1 LDRNRNCNRVLATS
15 ARTLFKDSTMR
26 KALLVLA
33 GAVPMLL
40 HAQDGYRQP
49 PEPIRSIIDATPT
62 PRVAVSPDNTLLLLL
77 GRPSLPPIA
86 EVSAPYIPMAGQRLN
101 PNTGFAARA
110 ATSTS
115 LALMTIASGATR
127 TIAIPDGVKIGNVR
141 WSPDGRK
148 AAFPMITD
156 AGASL
161 GLLDVSTGM
170 VSKVGA
176 VRVNGAFGDPCM
188 WMPGSDALVCKT
200 IATSRGAAP
209 VAPTVP
215 TGAIAQESFGTRSPE
230 RTYQDLLG
238 DSYDEARFTHYGTS
252 QLVVVSLDGTTRSI
266 GTPAIYTSATPSPD
280 GRFVLTAAIHT
291 PYSYVVPMSRF
302 PLTTDVWSID
312 GTKLRTV
319 HDKAMAV
326 EQSTAFD
333 AVDGGPRNIGW
344 RADAPATLAWIE
356 AMDGGDPARVV
367 TQRDRVMTLTAPFTA
382 PPVQHLAVAT
392 RVRGVTWMK
401 NDVAMVTEYW
411 WKSRLT
417 KTWIFNPTTPGAAL
431 RLLHERSAEDAY
443 SDPGSPVM
451 TMTAQGT
458 MVAKTTAD
466 RSAYF
471 VTGDGESP
479 VGAQPFVDRVDIA
492 TGKAT
497 RLWRSQGE
505 QYEEPVALLDDRGTR
520 ILTRRQ
526 TTTEP
531 PNYWV
536 RTLGTRVAPRQLTQF
551 ADPAPQFAGITSKL
565 ITYTRPD
572 GVQLSATLYLP
583 AGYNAE
589 KDGRLPFFFWAYPQ
603 EFKSAKAAAQV
614 RGSQY
619 LFVRPTGSSHLFM
632 LTQGYGVLDGPTMPI
647 VGEGSKEP
655 NDTYVE
661 QLVSS
666 AKAAVDKV
674 VELGVADR
682 DRIGVGGHSY
692 GAFMTANLLAH
703 SNIFRAGIAR
713 SGAYNRT
720 LTPFGFQQEERPYW
734 EASAIYNR
742 MSPFTYADSIKA
754 PVLLIHGMNDDNSG
768 TFPVQSER
776 MYAALKGNGAVVRYV
791 QLPGEA
797 HGYLGRESVG
807 HTLAEMVSWLDQYVK
822 PVKPRTKAE

>member
-1 LDRNRNCNRVLATS
+1 
-15 ARTLFKDSTMR
+15 MR
-26 KALLVLA
+26 KSLLALAALA
-33 GAVPMLL
+33 PMALY
-40 HAQDGYRQP
+40 AQDGYRQP
-49 PEPIRSIIDATPT
+49 PEPIRSILDATPT
-62 PRVAVSPDNTLLLLL
+62 PRVVVSPDNTLLLLL
-77 GRPSLPPIA
+77 GRPSMPPIA
-86 EVSAPYIPMAGQRLN
+86 EVAAPYIPMAGQRLN
-101 PNTGFAARA
+101 PSTGFPSRA
-110 ATSTS
+110 ATSIS
-115 LALMTIASGATR
+115 LSLMTIATGVIRTVTIPEGA
-127 TIAIPDGVKIGNVR
+127 KIGNVR

-148 AAFPMITD
+148 AAFPLIATD
-156 AGASL
+156 GAML
-161 GLLDVSTGM
+161 GVLDVASGV
-170 VSKVGA
+170 VSRVGT
-176 VRVNGAFGDPCM
+176 VRLNGAFGDPCA
-188 WMPGSDALVCKT
+188 WLPTSDAFVCRT
-200 IATSRGAAP
+200 IPEGRRPQPLAPSVPRG
-209 VAPTVP
+209 VV
-215 TGAIAQESFGTRSPE
+215 AQESFGTKSPE

-238 DSYDEARFTHYGTS
+238 DTYDETRFTYHGTS
-252 QLVVVSLDGTTRSI
+252 QIAIVSLGGATRII
-266 GTPAIYTSATPSPD
+266 GTPGIFTTATPSPD
-280 GRFVLTAAIHT
+280 GRFLLTSAIHT
-291 PYSYVVPMSRF
+291 PYSYVVPMGRF
-302 PLTTDVWSID
+302 PLATELWTMEGAKV
-312 GTKLRTV
+312 RTV
-319 HDKAMAV
+319 HDKPMAV

-333 AVDGGPRNIGW
+333 AVDAGPRGIAW

-356 AMDGGDPARVV
+356 AMDGGDPARPM
-367 TQRDRVMTLTAPFTA
+367 TQRDRVVTLDAPFTGA
-382 PPVQHLAVAT
+382 PVQHLAVAT

-411 WKSRLT
+411 WKSRMT
-417 KTWIFNPTTPGAAL
+417 KTWIINPSTPGAMP
-431 RLLHERSAEDAY
+431 RLLYDRSAEDAY

-466 RSAYF
+466 RSAFF

-479 VGAQPFVDRVDIA
+479 DGAQPFFDRVDIA

-505 QYEEPVALLDDRGTR
+505 RYEEPIALLDDRGAR

-526 TTTEP
+526 STTEP

-536 RTLGTRVAPRQLTQF
+536 RSLIARMAPRQLTRF
-551 ADPAPQFAGITSKL
+551 ADPAPQFAGITSTL
-565 ITYTRPD
+565 ITYRRPD

-614 RGSQY
+614 RGSPY
-619 LFVRPTGSSHLFM
+619 LFVRPTGASHLFM
-632 LTQGYGVLDGPTMPI
+632 LTQGYGVLDGPAMPI
-647 VGEGSKEP
+647 VGEGDKEP

-666 AKAAVDKV
+666 ARAAVDKV

-742 MSPFTYADSIKA
+742 MSPFTFADSIKT
-754 PVLLIHGMNDDNSG
+754 PILLIHGMNDDNSG

-807 HTLAEMVSWLDQYVK
+807 HTLAEMVSWLDQFVK

>member
-1 LDRNRNCNRVLATS
+1 MKRNVVL
-15 ARTLFKDSTMR
+15 M
-26 KALLVLA
+26 LA
-33 GAVPMLL
+33 GLAPMLL

-49 PEPIRSIIDATPT
+49 PEPIRSILDATPT

-77 GRPSLPPIA
+77 GRPSLAPVA
-86 EVSAPYIPMAGQRLN
+86 EVAAPYIPMAGQRLN
-101 PNTGFAARA
+101 PNTGFPTRA

-115 LALMTIASGATR
+115 LALMTIATGDTR
-127 TIAIPDGVKIGNVR
+127 TITIPGGAKIGNVR
-141 WSPDGRK
+141 WSPDGKR
-148 AAFPMITD
+148 AAFPMISD
-156 AGASL
+156 AGATL
-161 GLLDVSTGM
+161 GVLDVATGT
-170 VSKVGA
+170 VATVGT
-176 VRVNGAFGDPCM
+176 VRVNGAFGDPCL
-188 WMPGSDALVCKT
+188 WMPSSDALVCKT
-200 IATSRGAAP
+200 VAATRGAAP
-209 VAPTVP
+209 VAPTAP
-215 TGAIAQESFGTRSPE
+215 TGVVAQESFGTKSPE

-238 DSYDEARFTHYGTS
+238 NAHDEARFTYYGTS
-252 QLVVVSLDGTTRSI
+252 QLAIVSLNGTTRTI
-266 GTPAIYTSATPSPD
+266 GTPAIYTSAAPSPD
-280 GRFVLTAAIHT
+280 GRYLLTSAMHT
-291 PYSYVVPMSRF
+291 PFSYVVPMSRF
-302 PLTTDVWSID
+302 PLVTDLWSID
-312 GTKLRTV
+312 GTKVRTV
-319 HDKAMAV
+319 HDRPMAV

-333 AVDGGPRNIGW
+333 AVDAGPRGIAW

-356 AMDGGDPARVV
+356 AMDGGDPARPSA
-367 TQRDRVMTLTAPFTA
+367 TRDRVVTLSAPFTGA
-382 PPVQHLAVAT
+382 PVQHLAVAT

-401 NDVAMVTEYW
+401 NDVAMATEYW
-411 WKSRLT
+411 WKSRMT
-417 KTWIFNPTTPGAAL
+417 KTWIFNPSTPGATP
-431 RLLHERSAEDAY
+431 RLLHDRSAEDAY

-451 TMTAQGT
+451 VMTPQGT

-466 RSAYF
+466 RSAFF

-479 VGAQPFVDRVDIA
+479 AGAQPFVDRVDIA

-505 QYEEPVALLDDRGTR
+505 QYEEPIALLDDRGAR

-526 TTTEP
+526 STTEP

-536 RTLGTRVAPRQLTQF
+536 RSLIARMAPRQLTRF

-565 ITYTRPD
+565 ITYSRPD

-614 RGSQY
+614 RGSPY
-619 LFVRPTGSSHLFM
+619 LFVRPTGASHLFM

-647 VGEGSKEP
+647 VGEGDKEP

-661 QLVSS
+661 QLTSS

-742 MSPFTYADSIKA
+742 MSPFTYADRIKT
-754 PVLLIHGMNDDNSG
+754 PILLIHGMNDDNSG
-768 TFPVQSER
+768 TFPIQSER

-807 HTLAEMVSWLDQYVK
+807 HTLAEMVNWLDQFVK
-822 PVKPRTKAE
+822 PVKPKTKAE

>member
-1 LDRNRNCNRVLATS
+1 MKKSLLAL
-15 ARTLFKDSTMR
+15 A
-26 KALLVLA
+26 ALA
-33 GAVPMLL
+33 PMML

-49 PEPIRSIIDATPT
+49 PEPIRSILDATPT
-62 PRVAVSPDNTLLLLL
+62 PRVVVSPDNTLLLLL
-77 GRPSLPPIA
+77 GRPSMPPIA
-86 EVSAPYIPMAGQRLN
+86 EVAAPYIPMAGQRLN
-101 PNTGFAARA
+101 PGTGFPSRA

-115 LALMTIASGATR
+115 LSLMTIATGVMRTVTIPEGA
-127 TIAIPDGVKIGNVR
+127 KIGNVR

-148 AAFPMITD
+148 AAFPLIATD
-156 AGASL
+156 GAML
-161 GLLDVSTGM
+161 GVLDVASGV
-170 VSKVGA
+170 VSRVGT
-176 VRVNGAFGDPCM
+176 VRLNGAFGDPCA
-188 WMPGSDALVCKT
+188 WLPTSDAFVCR
-200 IATSRGAAP
+200 IIPEGRRSLPLAPSVPRG
-209 VAPTVP
+209 VV
-215 TGAIAQESFGTRSPE
+215 AQESFGTKSPE

-238 DSYDEARFTHYGTS
+238 NTYDDARFTYYGTS
-252 QLVVVSLDGTTRSI
+252 QIAIVSLGGATRII
-266 GTPAIYTSATPSPD
+266 GTPGIFTTATSSPD
-280 GRFVLTAAIHT
+280 GRFLLTSAIHT
-291 PYSYVVPMSRF
+291 PYSYVVPMGRF
-302 PLTTDVWSID
+302 PLATDLWTMEGAKV
-312 GTKLRTV
+312 RTV
-319 HDKAMAV
+319 HDKPMAV

-333 AVDGGPRNIGW
+333 AVDAGPRGIAW

-356 AMDGGDPARVV
+356 AMDGGDPARPM
-367 TQRDRVMTLTAPFTA
+367 TQRDRVITLDAPFTGA
-382 PPVQHLAVAT
+382 PVQHLAVAT

-411 WKSRLT
+411 WKSRMT
-417 KTWIFNPTTPGAAL
+417 KTWIFNPSTPGATP
-431 RLLHERSAEDAY
+431 RLLYDRSAEDAY

-451 TMTAQGT
+451 TMTTQGT

-466 RSAYF
+466 RSAFF

-479 VGAQPFVDRVDIA
+479 AGAQPFFDRVDIA
-492 TGKAT
+492 TGKVT

-505 QYEEPVALLDDRGTR
+505 VYEEPIAMLDDRGAR
-520 ILTRRQ
+520 ILSRRQ
-526 TTTEP
+526 STTEP

-536 RTLGTRVAPRQLTQF
+536 RTVIARTAPRQLTRF

-565 ITYTRPD
+565 ITYSRAD
-572 GVQLSATLYLP
+572 GVRLSATLYLP
-583 AGYNAE
+583 AGYDAA

-614 RGSQY
+614 RGSPY
-619 LFVRPTGSSHLFM
+619 LFVRPTGASHLFM

-647 VGEGSKEP
+647 VGEGDKEP

-666 AKAAVDKV
+666 ARAAVDKV

-682 DRIGVGGHSY
+682 DRVGVGGHSY

-703 SNIFRAGIAR
+703 SSIFRAGIAR

-742 MSPFTYADSIKA
+742 MSPFTYADSIKT
-754 PVLLIHGMNDDNSG
+754 PILLIHGMNDDNSG
-768 TFPVQSER
+768 TFPIQSER

-807 HTLAEMVSWLDQYVK
+807 HTLAEMVSWLDQFVK

>member
-1 LDRNRNCNRVLATS
+1 MKRNVV
-15 ARTLFKDSTMR
+15 
-26 KALLVLA
+26 LVLA
-33 GAVPMLL
+33 GLAPMLL

-49 PEPIRSIIDATPT
+49 PEPIRNILDATPT

-77 GRPSLPPIA
+77 GRPSLAPVA
-86 EVSAPYIPMAGQRLN
+86 EVAAPYIPMAGQRLN
-101 PNTGFAARA
+101 PNTGFPTRA

-115 LALMTIASGATR
+115 LALMTIATGETRSITIPGGA
-127 TIAIPDGVKIGNVR
+127 KIGNVR
-141 WSPDGRK
+141 WSPDGKR
-148 AAFPMITD
+148 AAFPMISD
-156 AGASL
+156 ADATL
-161 GLLDVSTGM
+161 GVLDVATGT
-170 VSKVGA
+170 VATVGT
-176 VRVNGAFGDPCM
+176 VRVNGAFGDPCL
-188 WMPGSDALVCKT
+188 WMPSSAALVCKT
-200 IATSRGAAP
+200 IADSRGPAP
-209 VAPTVP
+209 VKPTAPTGVV
-215 TGAIAQESFGTRSPE
+215 AQESFGTRSPE

-238 DSYDEARFTHYGTS
+238 DTFDETRFAYYGTS
-252 QLVVVSLDGTTRSI
+252 QLAIVSLNGTTRTI
-266 GTPAIYTSATPSPD
+266 GAPAIYTSAAPSPD
-280 GRFVLTAAIHT
+280 GRYLLTSAMHT
-291 PYSYVVPMSRF
+291 PFSYVVPMSRF
-302 PLTTDVWSID
+302 PLVTDLWTVD
-312 GTKLRTV
+312 GTKVRTV
-319 HDKAMAV
+319 HDRPMAV

-333 AVDGGPRNIGW
+333 AVDPGPRGIGW

-356 AMDGGDPARVV
+356 AMDGGDPARPSA
-367 TQRDRVMTLTAPFTA
+367 TRDRVVTLSAPFTGA
-382 PPVQHLAVAT
+382 PVQHLAVAT

-401 NDVAMVTEYW
+401 NDVAMATEYW
-411 WKSRLT
+411 WKSRMT
-417 KTWIFNPTTPGAAL
+417 KTWIFNPSTPGATP
-431 RLLHERSAEDAY
+431 RLLHDRSAEDAY

-451 TMTAQGT
+451 VMTPQGT

-466 RSAYF
+466 RSAFF

-479 VGAQPFVDRVDIA
+479 AGAQPFVDRVDIA

-505 QYEEPVALLDDRGTR
+505 QYEEPIALLDDRGAR

-526 TTTEP
+526 STTEP

-536 RTLGTRVAPRQLTQF
+536 RSLIARMAPRQLTRF

-565 ITYTRPD
+565 ITYSRPD

-614 RGSQY
+614 RGSPY
-619 LFVRPTGSSHLFM
+619 LFVRPTGASHLFM

-647 VGEGSKEP
+647 VGEGDKEP

-661 QLVSS
+661 QLTSS

-742 MSPFTYADSIKA
+742 MSPFTYADKIKT
-754 PVLLIHGMNDDNSG
+754 PILLIHGMNDDNSG
-768 TFPVQSER
+768 TFPIQSER
-776 MYAALKGNGAVVRYV
+776 MYAALKGNGAIVRYV

-807 HTLAEMVSWLDQYVK
+807 HTLAEMVNWLDQFVK
-822 PVKPRTKAE
+822 PAKPRTKAE

>member
-1 LDRNRNCNRVLATS
+1 MKRNVVL
-15 ARTLFKDSTMR
+15 M
-26 KALLVLA
+26 LA
-33 GAVPMLL
+33 GLTPMLL

-49 PEPIRSIIDATPT
+49 PEPIRSILDATPT

-77 GRPSLPPIA
+77 GRPSLAPVA
-86 EVSAPYIPMAGQRLN
+86 EVAAPYIPMAGQRLN
-101 PNTGFAARA
+101 PNTGFPTRA

-115 LALMTIASGATR
+115 LALMTIATGDTR
-127 TIAIPDGVKIGNVR
+127 TITIPGGAKIGNVR
-141 WSPDGRK
+141 WSPDGKR
-148 AAFPMITD
+148 AAFPMISD
-156 AGASL
+156 AGATL
-161 GLLDVSTGM
+161 GVLDVATGT
-170 VSKVGA
+170 VATVGT
-176 VRVNGAFGDPCM
+176 VRVNGAFGDPCL
-188 WMPGSDALVCKT
+188 WMPSSDALVCKT
-200 IATSRGAAP
+200 VAATRGAAP
-209 VAPTVP
+209 VAPTAP
-215 TGAIAQESFGTRSPE
+215 TGVVAQESFGTKSPE

-238 DSYDEARFTHYGTS
+238 NAHDEARFTYYGTS
-252 QLVVVSLDGTTRSI
+252 QLAIVSLNGTTRTI
-266 GTPAIYTSATPSPD
+266 GTPAIYTSAAPSPD
-280 GRFVLTAAIHT
+280 GRYLLTSAMHT
-291 PYSYVVPMSRF
+291 PFSYVVPMSRF
-302 PLTTDVWSID
+302 PLVTDLWSID
-312 GTKLRTV
+312 GTKVRTV
-319 HDKAMAV
+319 HDRPMAV

-333 AVDGGPRNIGW
+333 AVDAGPRGIAW

-356 AMDGGDPARVV
+356 AMDGGDPARPSA
-367 TQRDRVMTLTAPFTA
+367 TRDRVVTLSAPFTGA
-382 PPVQHLAVAT
+382 PVQHLAVAT

-411 WKSRLT
+411 WKSRMT
-417 KTWIFNPTTPGAAL
+417 KTWIFNPSTPGATP
-431 RLLHERSAEDAY
+431 RLLHDRSAEDAY

-451 TMTAQGT
+451 TMTPQGT
-458 MVAKTTAD
+458 MVAKMSAD
-466 RSAYF
+466 RSAFF
-471 VTGDGESP
+471 VTGEGESP
-479 VGAQPFVDRVDIA
+479 AGAQPFVDRVDIA
-492 TGKAT
+492 TAKAT

-505 QYEEPVALLDDRGTR
+505 QYEEPIALLDDRGAR

-526 TTTEP
+526 STTEP

-536 RTLGTRVAPRQLTQF
+536 RSLIARMAPRQLTRF

-565 ITYTRPD
+565 ITYSRPD

-583 AGYNAE
+583 AGYSAE

-614 RGSQY
+614 RGSPY
-619 LFVRPTGSSHLFM
+619 LFVRPTGASHLFM

-647 VGEGSKEP
+647 VGEGDKEP

-661 QLVSS
+661 QLTSS

-742 MSPFTYADSIKA
+742 MSPFTYADRIKT
-754 PVLLIHGMNDDNSG
+754 PILLIHGMNDDNSG
-768 TFPVQSER
+768 TFPIQSER

-807 HTLAEMVSWLDQYVK
+807 HTLAEMVNWLDQFVK

>member
-1 LDRNRNCNRVLATS
+1 MKKVLLAF
-15 ARTLFKDSTMR
+15 A
-26 KALLVLA
+26 VL
-33 GAVPMLL
+33 VPMLL

-49 PEPIRSIIDATPT
+49 PEPIRSILDATPT
-62 PRVAVSPDNTLLLLL
+62 ARVAVSPDNTQLLLL
-77 GRPSLPPIA
+77 GRSTLPGIA
-86 EVSAPYIPMAGQRLN
+86 DVAAPYVPMAGQRLN
-101 PNTGFAARA
+101 PNTNFPSRA
-110 ATSTS
+110 GTTSTGLS
-115 LALMTIASGATR
+115 IMSIATGETRAVATP
-127 TIAIPDGVKIGNVR
+127 AGVKIGNVR
-141 WSPDGRK
+141 WSPDGTR

-156 AGASL
+156 QGAGMGILDLASGAVTRL
-161 GLLDVSTGM
+161 GS
-170 VSKVGA
+170 
-176 VRVNGAFGDPCM
+176 VRVNGAFGDPCT
-188 WMPGSDALVCKT
+188 WMPTSDALVCKT
-200 IATSRGAAP
+200 ISASRGAAP
-209 VAPTVP
+209 QVPTVP
-215 TGAIAQESFGTRSPE
+215 SGPVAQESFGRKAPE

-238 DSYDEARFTHYGTS
+238 DSWDEARFTYYGTS
-252 QLVVVSLDGTTRSI
+252 QVAIVALDGTARSI
-266 GTPAIYTSATPSPD
+266 GAPAVVTSAAPSPD
-280 GRFVLTAAIHT
+280 GRYVLMSAIHT
-291 PYSYVVPMSRF
+291 PYSYVVPMGRF
-302 PLTTDVWSID
+302 PLVTDVYAAD
-312 GTKLRTV
+312 GSKVRTV
-319 HDKAMAV
+319 FDRPLAT

-333 AVDGGPRNIGW
+333 AVDVGARGIAW

-356 AMDGGDPARVV
+356 AMDGGDPARAAA
-367 TQRDRVMTLTAPFTA
+367 QRDRVVTLDAPFAGT
-382 PPVQHLAVAT
+382 PVQHLAVAT

-401 NDVAMVTEYW
+401 NDVALLTEYW
-411 WKSRLT
+411 WKSRQT
-417 KTWIFNPTTPGAAL
+417 KTWLFNPSTPGASPRVL
-431 RLLHERSAEDAY
+431 FDRSAEDAY

-458 MVAKTTAD
+458 MVAKTTPD
-466 RSAYF
+466 RKAF
-471 VTGDGESP
+471 FMTGDGESP
-479 VGAQPFVDRVDIA
+479 DGAQPFLDRVDIA

-505 QYEEPVALLDDRGTR
+505 QYEEPVAMLDDRGAR
-520 ILTRRQ
+520 VLTRRQ

-536 RTLGTRVAPRQLTQF
+536 RNLVARMAPTQLTRF

-565 ITYTRPD
+565 ITYQRPD

-589 KDGRLPFFFWAYPQ
+589 RDGRLPFFFWAYPQ

-614 RGSQY
+614 RGSPY
-619 LFVRPTGSSHLFM
+619 LFVRPTGASHLFM

-647 VGEGSKEP
+647 VGEGNKEP

-661 QLVSS
+661 QLVAS

-674 VELGVADR
+674 VDLGVADR

-703 SNIFRAGIAR
+703 TNVFRAGIAR

-720 LTPFGFQQEERPYW
+720 LTPFGFQQEERPFW
-734 EASAIYNR
+734 EASQIYSR
-742 MSPFTYADSIKA
+742 MSPFTYADSIKT

-768 TFPVQSER
+768 TFPIQSER

-807 HTLAEMVSWLDQYVK
+807 HTLAEMVSWLDQFVK

>member
-1 LDRNRNCNRVLATS
+1 MRTSLLAL
-15 ARTLFKDSTMR
+15 A
-26 KALLVLA
+26 AL
-33 GAVPMLL
+33 VPMAL

-49 PEPIRSIIDATPT
+49 PEPIRSILDATPT

-77 GRPSLPPIA
+77 GRPALAPVA
-86 EVSAPYIPMAGQRLN
+86 EVAAPYIPMAGQRLN
-101 PNTGFAARA
+101 PNTGFPTRA

-115 LALMTIASGATR
+115 LALMTIATGDTR
-127 TIAIPDGVKIGNVR
+127 TITVPGGAKIGNVR
-141 WSPDGRK
+141 WSPDGKR

-156 AGASL
+156 AGATL
-161 GLLDVSTGM
+161 GVLDVATGT
-170 VSKVGA
+170 VSAVGS
-176 VRVNGAFGDPCM
+176 VRVNGAFGDPCL
-188 WMPGSDALVCKT
+188 WMPSSDALVCKT
-200 IATSRGAAP
+200 VAASRGPAP
-209 VAPTVP
+209 VAPTAP
-215 TGAIAQESFGTRSPE
+215 TGVVAQESFGTKSPE

-238 DSYDEARFTHYGTS
+238 DAHDEARFTHYGTS
-252 QLVVVSLDGTTRSI
+252 QLAVVALNGTTRTI
-266 GTPAIYTSATPSPD
+266 GTPAIYTSAAPSPD
-280 GRFVLTAAIHT
+280 GRYLLTSAIHT
-291 PYSYVVPMSRF
+291 PYSYVVPMGRF
-302 PLTTDVWSID
+302 PLVTDLWTID
-312 GTKLRTV
+312 GTKVRTV
-319 HDKAMAV
+319 YDRPMAV

-333 AVDGGPRNIGW
+333 AVDPGPRGIGW

-356 AMDGGDPARVV
+356 AMDGGDPARQSA
-367 TQRDRVMTLTAPFTA
+367 TRDRVVTLSAPFTGT
-382 PPVQHLAVAT
+382 PVQHLAVAT

-401 NDVAMVTEYW
+401 NDVAMITEYW
-411 WKSRLT
+411 WKSRMT
-417 KTWIFNPTTPGAAL
+417 KTWIFNPSTPGATP
-431 RLLHERSAEDAY
+431 RLLHDRSAEDAY
-443 SDPGSPVM
+443 SDPGAPVM
-451 TMTAQGT
+451 TMTPQGT

-466 RSAYF
+466 RSAFF

-479 VGAQPFVDRVDIA
+479 NGAQPFVDRVDIV

-505 QYEEPVALLDDRGTR
+505 QYEEPIAVLDDRGAR

-536 RTLGTRVAPRQLTQF
+536 RNLVARMAPRQLTRF

-565 ITYTRPD
+565 VTYSRPD

-583 AGYNAE
+583 AGYSAE

-603 EFKSAKAAAQV
+603 EFKSARAAAQV
-614 RGSQY
+614 RGSPY
-619 LFVRPTGSSHLFM
+619 LFVRPTGASHLFM

-647 VGEGSKEP
+647 VGEGDKEP

-661 QLVSS
+661 QLTSS

-674 VELGVADR
+674 VEMGVADR

-742 MSPFTYADSIKA
+742 MSPFTYADRIKT
-754 PVLLIHGMNDDNSG
+754 PILLIHGMNDDNSG
-768 TFPVQSER
+768 TFPIQSER
-776 MYAALKGNGAVVRYV
+776 MYAALKGNGAIVRYV

-807 HTLAEMVSWLDQYVK
+807 HTLAEMVNWLDQFVK
-822 PVKPRTKAE
+822 PVKPKTKAE

>member
-1 LDRNRNCNRVLATS
+1 MKKSLLAL
-15 ARTLFKDSTMR
+15 A
-26 KALLVLA
+26 ALA
-33 GAVPMLL
+33 PMML

-49 PEPIRSIIDATPT
+49 PEPIRSILDATPT
-62 PRVAVSPDNTLLLLL
+62 PRVVVSPDNTRLLLL
-77 GRPSLPPIA
+77 GRPSMPPIA
-86 EVSAPYIPMAGQRLN
+86 EVAAPYIPMAGQRLN
-101 PNTGFAARA
+101 PGTGFPSRA

-115 LALMTIASGATR
+115 LSLMTIATGVMRTVTIPEGA
-127 TIAIPDGVKIGNVR
+127 KIGNVR

-148 AAFPMITD
+148 AAFPLIATD
-156 AGASL
+156 GAML
-161 GLLDVSTGM
+161 GVLDVASGV
-170 VSKVGA
+170 VSRVGT
-176 VRVNGAFGDPCM
+176 VRLNGAFGDPCA
-188 WMPGSDALVCKT
+188 WLPTSDAFVCR
-200 IATSRGAAP
+200 IIPEGRRSLPLAPSVPRG
-209 VAPTVP
+209 VV
-215 TGAIAQESFGTRSPE
+215 AQESFGTKSPE

-238 DSYDEARFTHYGTS
+238 NTYDDARFTYYGTS
-252 QLVVVSLDGTTRSI
+252 QIAIVSLGGATRII
-266 GTPAIYTSATPSPD
+266 GTPGIFTTATPSPD
-280 GRFVLTAAIHT
+280 GRFLLTSAIHT
-291 PYSYVVPMSRF
+291 PYSYVVPMGRF
-302 PLTTDVWSID
+302 PLATDLWTMEGAKV
-312 GTKLRTV
+312 RTV
-319 HDKAMAV
+319 HDKPMAV

-333 AVDGGPRNIGW
+333 AVDAGPRGIAW

-356 AMDGGDPARVV
+356 AMDSGDPARPM
-367 TQRDRVMTLTAPFTA
+367 TQRDRVVTLDAPFTGA
-382 PPVQHLAVAT
+382 PVQHLAVAT

-411 WKSRLT
+411 WKSRMT
-417 KTWIFNPTTPGAAL
+417 KTWIFNPSTPGATP
-431 RLLHERSAEDAY
+431 RLLYDRSAEDAY

-451 TMTAQGT
+451 TMTTQGT

-466 RSAYF
+466 RSAFF

-479 VGAQPFVDRVDIA
+479 AGAQPFFDRVDIA
-492 TGKAT
+492 TGKVT

-505 QYEEPVALLDDRGTR
+505 VYEEPIAMLDDRGAR
-520 ILTRRQ
+520 ILSRRQ
-526 TTTEP
+526 STTEP

-536 RTLGTRVAPRQLTQF
+536 RTVIARTAPRQLTRF

-565 ITYTRPD
+565 ITYSRAD
-572 GVQLSATLYLP
+572 GVRLSATLYLP
-583 AGYNAE
+583 AGYDAA

-614 RGSQY
+614 RGSPY
-619 LFVRPTGSSHLFM
+619 LFVRPTGASHLFM

-647 VGEGSKEP
+647 VGEGDKEP

-666 AKAAVDKV
+666 ARAAVDKV

-703 SNIFRAGIAR
+703 SSIFRAGIAR

-742 MSPFTYADSIKA
+742 MSPFTYADSIKT
-754 PVLLIHGMNDDNSG
+754 PILLIHGMNDDNSG
-768 TFPVQSER
+768 TFPIQSER

-807 HTLAEMVSWLDQYVK
+807 HTLAEMVSWLDQFVK

>member
-1 LDRNRNCNRVLATS
+1 MKRNVV
-15 ARTLFKDSTMR
+15 
-26 KALLVLA
+26 LVLA
-33 GAVPMLL
+33 GLAPMLL

-49 PEPIRSIIDATPT
+49 PEPIRSILDATPT

-77 GRPSLPPIA
+77 GRPSLAPVA
-86 EVSAPYIPMAGQRLN
+86 EVAAPYIPMAGQRLN
-101 PNTGFAARA
+101 PNTGFPTRA

-115 LALMTIASGATR
+115 LALMTIATGDTR
-127 TIAIPDGVKIGNVR
+127 TITIPGGAKIGNVR
-141 WSPDGRK
+141 WSPDGKR
-148 AAFPMITD
+148 AAFPMISD
-156 AGASL
+156 AGATL
-161 GLLDVSTGM
+161 GVLDVATGT
-170 VSKVGA
+170 VATVGT
-176 VRVNGAFGDPCM
+176 VRVNGAFGDPCL
-188 WMPGSDALVCKT
+188 WMPSSDALVCKT
-200 IATSRGAAP
+200 VAATRGAAP
-209 VAPTVP
+209 VAPTAP
-215 TGAIAQESFGTRSPE
+215 TGVVAQESFGTKSPE

-238 DSYDEARFTHYGTS
+238 NAHDEARFTYYGTS
-252 QLVVVSLDGTTRSI
+252 QLAIVSLNGTTRTI
-266 GTPAIYTSATPSPD
+266 GTPAIYTSAAPSPD
-280 GRFVLTAAIHT
+280 GRYLLTSAMHT
-291 PYSYVVPMSRF
+291 PFSYVVPMSRF
-302 PLTTDVWSID
+302 PLVTDLWSID
-312 GTKLRTV
+312 GTKVRTV
-319 HDKAMAV
+319 HDRPMAV

-333 AVDGGPRNIGW
+333 AVDAGPRGIAW

-356 AMDGGDPARVV
+356 AMDGGDPARPSA
-367 TQRDRVMTLTAPFTA
+367 TRDRVVTLSAPFTGA
-382 PPVQHLAVAT
+382 PVQHLAVAT

-411 WKSRLT
+411 WKSRMT
-417 KTWIFNPTTPGAAL
+417 KTWIFNPSTPGATP
-431 RLLHERSAEDAY
+431 RLLHDRSAEDAY

-451 TMTAQGT
+451 TMTPQGT
-458 MVAKTTAD
+458 MVAKMSAD
-466 RSAYF
+466 RSAFF
-471 VTGDGESP
+471 VTGEGESP
-479 VGAQPFVDRVDIA
+479 AGAQPFVDRVDIA
-492 TGKAT
+492 TAKAT

-505 QYEEPVALLDDRGTR
+505 QYEEPIALLDDRGAR

-526 TTTEP
+526 STTEP

-536 RTLGTRVAPRQLTQF
+536 RSLIARMAPRQLTRF

-565 ITYTRPD
+565 ITYSRPD

-583 AGYNAE
+583 AGYSAE

-614 RGSQY
+614 RGSPY
-619 LFVRPTGSSHLFM
+619 LFVRPTGASHLFM

-647 VGEGSKEP
+647 VGEGDKEP

-661 QLVSS
+661 QLTSS

-742 MSPFTYADSIKA
+742 MSPFTYADRIKT
-754 PVLLIHGMNDDNSG
+754 PILLIHGMNDDNSG
-768 TFPVQSER
+768 TFPIQSER

-807 HTLAEMVSWLDQYVK
+807 HTLAEMVNWLDQFVK
-822 PVKPRTKAE
+822 PVKPKTKAE

>member
-1 LDRNRNCNRVLATS
+1 MRRLVHAVHRVAFT
-15 ARTLFKDSTMR
+15 
-26 KALLVLA
+26 LVLA
-33 GAVPMLL
+33 PAVAL
-40 HAQDGYRQP
+40 AQDGYRQP
-49 PEPIRSIIDATPT
+49 PEPIRSILDATPT
-62 PRVAVSPDNTLLLLL
+62 PRVAVSPDNTQLLLLN
-77 GRPSLPPIA
+77 RPTLPGIA
-86 EVSAPYIPMAGQRLN
+86 EVAAPYIPMAGQRLN
-101 PNTGFAARA
+101 PNTGFPTRA
-110 ATSTS
+110 QTATGLS
-115 LALMTIASGATR
+115 LMNIATGATR
-127 TIAIPDGVKIGNVR
+127 TITLPANVKVGNVR
-141 WSPDGRK
+141 WSPDGKR

-156 AGASL
+156 EGASI
-161 GLLDVSTGM
+161 GVLDVATGTATR
-170 VSKVGA
+170 VGT
-176 VRVNGAFGDPCM
+176 VRVNGAFGDPCT
-188 WMPGSDALVCKT
+188 WMPSSTALLCKT
-200 IATSRGAAP
+200 IAAGRAAAP
-209 VAPTVP
+209 QAPTVP
-215 TGAIAQESFGTRSPE
+215 TGVVAQESFGRKSPE

-238 DSYDEARFTHYGTS
+238 DAYDEGRFTYYGTS
-252 QLVVVSLDGTTRSI
+252 QLAIVALDGTARTI
-266 GTPAIYTSATPSPD
+266 GAPALYTTVAPSPD
-280 GRFVLTAAIHT
+280 GKYLLSSAIHT

-302 PLTTDVWSID
+302 PLLTELWTVD
-312 GTKLRTV
+312 GTKVRTV
-319 HDKAMAV
+319 HDKQMAV

-333 AVDGGPRNIGW
+333 AVDPGPRGIAW

-356 AMDGGDPARVV
+356 AMDGGDPARTA
-367 TQRDRVMTLTAPFTA
+367 TQRDRVVTLDAPFTGQ
-382 PPVQHLAVAT
+382 PVQHLAVAT

-411 WKSRLT
+411 WKSRMT
-417 KTWIFNPTTPGAAL
+417 RTWLFNPATPGATP
-431 RLLHERSAEDAY
+431 RLLFDRSAEDAY

-451 TMTAQGT
+451 TMTPQGT
-458 MVAKTTAD
+458 MVAQVSAD
-466 RSAYF
+466 GNAF
-471 VTGDGESP
+471 FLTGEGESAA
-479 VGAQPFVDRVDIA
+479 GAQPFLDRVDIT

-505 QYEEPVALLDDRGTR
+505 QYEEPIAMLDARGSR

-531 PNYWV
+531 PNYWLRNLV
-536 RTLGTRVAPRQLTQF
+536 ARMAPRQLTKF
-551 ADPAPQFAGITSKL
+551 ADPAPQFAGITSRL
-565 ITYTRPD
+565 VTYSRPD

-589 KDGRLPFFFWAYPQ
+589 RDGRLPFFFWAYPQ

-614 RGSQY
+614 RGSPY
-619 LFVRPTGSSHLFM
+619 LFVRPTGASHLFM

-647 VGEGSKEP
+647 VGEGDKEP

-742 MSPFTYADSIKA
+742 MSPFTYADSIKT
-754 PVLLIHGMNDDNSG
+754 PILLIHGMNDDNSG
-768 TFPVQSER
+768 TFPIQSER
-776 MYAALKGNGAVVRYV
+776 MYAALKGNGAIVRYV

-807 HTLAEMVSWLDQYVK
+807 HTLAEMVSWLDQFVK
-822 PVKPRTKAE
+822 PAKARTKAD

>member
-1 LDRNRNCNRVLATS
+1 MKKSLLAL
-15 ARTLFKDSTMR
+15 A
-26 KALLVLA
+26 ALA
-33 GAVPMLL
+33 PMML

-49 PEPIRSIIDATPT
+49 PEPIRSILDATPT
-62 PRVAVSPDNTLLLLL
+62 PRVVVSPDNTLLLLL
-77 GRPSLPPIA
+77 GRPSMPPIA
-86 EVSAPYIPMAGQRLN
+86 EVAAPYIPMAGQRLN
-101 PNTGFAARA
+101 PGTGFPSRA

-115 LALMTIASGATR
+115 LSLMTIATGVMRTVTIPEGA
-127 TIAIPDGVKIGNVR
+127 KIGNVR

-148 AAFPMITD
+148 AAFPLIATD
-156 AGASL
+156 GAML
-161 GLLDVSTGM
+161 GVLDVASGV
-170 VSKVGA
+170 VSRVGT
-176 VRVNGAFGDPCM
+176 VRLNGAFGDPCA
-188 WMPGSDALVCKT
+188 WLPTSDAFVCR
-200 IATSRGAAP
+200 IIPEGRRSLPLAPSVPRG
-209 VAPTVP
+209 VV
-215 TGAIAQESFGTRSPE
+215 AQESFGTKSPE

-238 DSYDEARFTHYGTS
+238 NTDDDARFTYYGTS
-252 QLVVVSLDGTTRSI
+252 QIAIVSLGGATRII
-266 GTPAIYTSATPSPD
+266 GTPGIFTTATPSPD
-280 GRFVLTAAIHT
+280 GRFLLTSAIHT
-291 PYSYVVPMSRF
+291 PYSYVVPMGRF
-302 PLTTDVWSID
+302 PLATDLWTMEGAKV
-312 GTKLRTV
+312 RTV
-319 HDKAMAV
+319 HDKPMAV

-333 AVDGGPRNIGW
+333 AVDAGPRGIAW

-356 AMDGGDPARVV
+356 AMDGGDPARPM
-367 TQRDRVMTLTAPFTA
+367 TQRDRVVTLDAPFTGA
-382 PPVQHLAVAT
+382 PVQHLAVAT

-411 WKSRLT
+411 WKSRMT
-417 KTWIFNPTTPGAAL
+417 KTWIFNPSTPGATP
-431 RLLHERSAEDAY
+431 RLLYDRSAEDAY

-451 TMTAQGT
+451 TMTTQGT

-466 RSAYF
+466 RSAFF

-479 VGAQPFVDRVDIA
+479 AGAQPFFDRVDIA
-492 TGKAT
+492 TGKVT

-505 QYEEPVALLDDRGTR
+505 VYEEPIAMLDDRGAR
-520 ILTRRQ
+520 ILSRRQ
-526 TTTEP
+526 STTEP

-536 RTLGTRVAPRQLTQF
+536 RTVIARTAPRQLTRF

-565 ITYTRPD
+565 ITYSRAD
-572 GVQLSATLYLP
+572 GVRLSATLYLP
-583 AGYNAE
+583 AGYDAA

-614 RGSQY
+614 RGSPY
-619 LFVRPTGSSHLFM
+619 LFVRPTGASHLFM

-647 VGEGSKEP
+647 VGEGDKEP

-666 AKAAVDKV
+666 ARAAVDKV

-703 SNIFRAGIAR
+703 SSIFRAGIAR

-742 MSPFTYADSIKA
+742 MSPFTYADSIKT
-754 PVLLIHGMNDDNSG
+754 PILLIHGMNDDNSG
-768 TFPVQSER
+768 TFPIQSER

-807 HTLAEMVSWLDQYVK
+807 HTLAEMVSWLDQFVK

>member
-1 LDRNRNCNRVLATS
+1 MRTSLLAL
-15 ARTLFKDSTMR
+15 A
-26 KALLVLA
+26 AL
-33 GAVPMLL
+33 VPMAL

-49 PEPIRSIIDATPT
+49 PEPIRSILDATPT

-77 GRPSLPPIA
+77 GRPSLAPVA
-86 EVSAPYIPMAGQRLN
+86 EVAAPYIPMAGQRLN
-101 PNTGFAARA
+101 PNTGFPTRA

-115 LALMTIASGATR
+115 LAMMTIASGDTR
-127 TIAIPDGVKIGNVR
+127 TITLPGGVKIGNVR
-141 WSPDGRK
+141 WSPDGKR

-156 AGASL
+156 AGATL
-161 GLLDVSTGM
+161 GVLDVATGTVST
-170 VSKVGA
+170 VGT
-176 VRVNGAFGDPCM
+176 VRVNGAFGDPCL
-188 WMPGSDALVCKT
+188 WMPSSDALVCKT
-200 IATSRGAAP
+200 VADARGPAPIAPSAP
-209 VAPTVP
+209 KGVV
-215 TGAIAQESFGTRSPE
+215 AQESFGTRSPE

-238 DSYDEARFTHYGTS
+238 DAYDETRFTYYGTS
-252 QLVVVSLDGTTRSI
+252 QLAIVALDGTSRTI
-266 GTPAIYTSATPSPD
+266 GTPAIYTSAAPSPD
-280 GRFVLTAAIHT
+280 GRYLLTSAIHA
-291 PYSYVVPMSRF
+291 PYSYVVPMGRF
-302 PLTTDVWSID
+302 PLVTDLWTVD
-312 GTKLRTV
+312 GTKVRTV
-319 HDKAMAV
+319 HDRPMAV

-333 AVDGGPRNIGW
+333 AVDAGPRGIGW

-356 AMDGGDPARVV
+356 AMDGGDPARQSA
-367 TQRDRVMTLTAPFTA
+367 TRDRVVTLSVPFTGT
-382 PPVQHLAVAT
+382 PVQHLAVAT

-411 WKSRLT
+411 WKSRMT
-417 KTWIFNPTTPGAAL
+417 KTWIFNPSTPGATP
-431 RLLHERSAEDAY
+431 RLLHDRSAEDAY

-451 TMTAQGT
+451 TMTPQGT

-466 RSAYF
+466 RSAFF

-479 VGAQPFVDRVDIA
+479 AGAQPFVDRVDIA
-492 TGKAT
+492 TAKAT

-505 QYEEPVALLDDRGTR
+505 QYEEPIALLDDRGTR

-526 TTTEP
+526 STTEP

-536 RTLGTRVAPRQLTQF
+536 RSLIARMAPRQLTRF

-565 ITYTRPD
+565 VTYSRPD

-614 RGSQY
+614 RGSPY
-619 LFVRPTGSSHLFM
+619 LFVRPTGASHLFM

-647 VGEGSKEP
+647 VGEGDKEP

-661 QLVSS
+661 QLTSS

-674 VELGVADR
+674 VEMGVADR

-742 MSPFTYADSIKA
+742 MSPFTYADRIKT
-754 PVLLIHGMNDDNSG
+754 PILLVHGMNDDNSG
-768 TFPVQSER
+768 TFPIQSER

-807 HTLAEMVSWLDQYVK
+807 HTLAEMVNWLDQFVK
-822 PVKPRTKAE
+822 PVKPKTKAE